1 MIYDVRPQKADLIF
15 GFSTWELIILNI
27 YYKYIFILFFST
39 ITGYSQSGFSN
50 ISDDRFSDINH
61 WTTSYPRHVLD
72 GAENGFLKNESPYKL
87 IAGASAIII
96 LSNYDQDL
104 KVRFLN
110 KPFFSNDLSRQADNF
125 GKTFGWGYFA
135 GAGFIT
141 LESIISKNNRA
152 QYFSKMELML
162 ESIAVTQAITQTLKM
177 TVKRERPNQSDSH
190 SFPSGHSSSVF
201 ALATS
206 LNSIYGWK
214 VGMPAFVCASI
225 VGAQRISSSSH
236 YLTDVATGALIGYL
250 VAEGFA
256 QLHSK

>member
-1 MIYDVRPQKADLIF
+1 
-15 GFSTWELIILNI
+15 LNRF
-27 YYKYIFILFFST
+27 YKYILLVLIFTTSK
-39 ITGYSQSGFSN
+39 GYSQSDFSI
-50 ISDDRFSDINH
+50 ISDERFSDVNH
-61 WTTSYPRHVLD
+61 WIKSYPHHVID
-72 GAENGFLKNESPYKL
+72 GVENSFLKNETPYKL

-104 KVRFLN
+104 KAKFLN
-110 KPFFSNDLSRQADNF
+110 KPFFSNGLSKQADNF

-141 LESIISKNNRA
+141 LESIISKNNRS

-162 ESIAVTQAITQTLKM
+162 ESIAVTQVITQTLKM
-177 TVKRERPNQSDSH
+177 TVKRERPNQSDNH

-214 VGMPAFVCASI
+214 VGVPAFICASV
-225 VGAQRISSSSH
+225 VGAQRVSSSSH

-250 VAEGFA
+250 VAEGFTE
-256 QLHSK
+256 LHSK